1 MCEGVTRVHHA
12 AWIERDVA
20 FVDVSN
26 DTFFIDHE
34 GGTIAKP
41 LLLVEDTII
50 LDYSAFEIA
59 EDRKG
64 NSNLFSEF
72 AVGGNAV
79 YTHAEDLRVGCF
91 EFGDISLIRLQF
103 LRSTTSERQH
113 INRQHDI
120 FLPFEIAKL
129 VGLSVSSMKRE
140 IRSRVTDLQVCFG

>member
-59 EDRKG
+59 EDRKR

-72 AVGGNAV
+72 AVGGNTV
-79 YTHAEDLRVGCF
+79 YTHAE
-91 EFGDISLIRLQF
+91 
-103 LRSTTSERQH
+103 
-113 INRQHDI
+113 N
-120 FLPFEIAKL
+120 
-129 VGLSVSSMKRE
+129 LSV
-140 IRSRVTDLQVCFG
+140 G